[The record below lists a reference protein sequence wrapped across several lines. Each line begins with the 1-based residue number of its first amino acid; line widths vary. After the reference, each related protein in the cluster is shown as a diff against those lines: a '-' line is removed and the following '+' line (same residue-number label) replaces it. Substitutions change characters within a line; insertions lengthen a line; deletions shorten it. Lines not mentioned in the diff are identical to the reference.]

1 MIIVLRNIYMI
12 IKNNVKLNL
21 KKKMNKHYFVV
32 FLFFDSHLFT
42 K

>member
-21 KKKMNKHYFVV
+21 KKMNKHYYVV
-32 FLFFDSHLFT
+32 FLFFDSYLFT